1 MATYSS
7 YRALTTEEIADG
19 SLCDANFHPD
29 TAKNFGVVWVYG
41 DPGNCTAGCCCGWT
55 VPNYVQKVTFEI
67 WGAGGNG
74 HGACVCDR
82 CQHYVGAMGGGY
94 AIKTIPTCQGWT
106 YTVCAGGVYR
116 CNSVECQ
123 ACWGCT
129 SYVNGCN
136 LSNFCACGG
145 AAGIGETS
153 WNTYCYAD
161 NPYCRAPTDNGS
173 DFNLVPMRP
182 GWTGANVFC
191 HCHNQE
197 EQPGTAPIIGTNVN
211 GQIRECWMRCGC
223 WTSPYGHGGQGAMTT
238 YCGTVCC
245 GQGAT
250 GGSGL
255 ARITYF

>member
-19 SLCDANFHPD
+19 SLTDTNFHPD
-29 TAKNFGVVWVYG
+29 TAKNFGVLWVYG
-41 DPGNCTAGCCCGWT
+41 DPGNCTPGCCCAWV
-55 VPNYVQKVTFEI
+55 VPNYVQKATFEI

-74 HGACVCDR
+74 HGSCVNNR
-82 CQHYVGAMGGGY
+82 CQHYQGAQGGGY
-94 AIKTIPTCQGWT
+94 AIKTVPVCQGWT
-106 YTVCAGGVYR
+106 YSACAAGVYR
-116 CNSVECQ
+116 CNHIECV
-123 ACWGCT
+123 ACNGCT

-145 AAGIGETS
+145 ESGCANAD
-153 WNTYCYAD
+153 WNTYCSSE
-161 NPYCRAPTDNGS
+161 NPYCRAPTANGS

-182 GWTGANVFC
+182 AFTGANVFC

-197 EQPGTAPIIGTNVN
+197 TFPGTAPIIGTNSN
-211 GQIRECWMRCGC
+211 QQLRECWMRCGC
-223 WTSPYGHGGQGAMTT
+223 WTSPYGHGGHGAMTT
-238 YCGTVCC
+238 YCGSSCC

-255 ARITYF
+255 VRITYF

>member
-7 YRALTTEEIADG
+7 YRAITTEEIADG

-29 TAKNFGVVWVYG
+29 TAKNFGVFWVYG
-41 DPGNCTAGCCCGWT
+41 DPGNCSPGCCCYWT

-74 HGACVCDR
+74 HGACSCDR
-82 CQHYVGAMGGGY
+82 CQHYVGAQGGGY
-94 AIKTIPTCQGWT
+94 ITKTIPTCQGWN
-106 YTVCAGGVYR
+106 YTICAGGVYR
-116 CNSVECQ
+116 CNSIECY
-123 ACWGCT
+123 ACNGCT

-145 AAGIGETS
+145 TNGIGEGS
-153 WNTYCYAD
+153 WNTMCYAD
-161 NPYCRAPTDNGS
+161 NPYCRGPTDNNG
-173 DFNLVPMRP
+173 DFNLAPMRP
-182 GWTGANVFC
+182 GWSGASNFC

-197 EQPGTAPIIGTNVN
+197 EQPGSAPLIGTTVN
-211 GQIRECWMRCGC
+211 GQLRECWMRCGC
-223 WTSPYGHGGQGAMTT
+223 WTVPYGHGGQGAMTT
-238 YCGTVCC
+238 YCGSGCC
-245 GQGAT
+245 GQGGT